1 MKKFMLKSLLIVV
14 VMFVCVLFG
23 MQQANEGIL
32 RMKGFED
39 DQFQS
44 ALSVKEAKD
53 GEIQASILG
62 NQVTSHDLSAK
73 KEKLEKN
80 NTYNF
85 FSSIGKSLSEGVTAL
100 AKKFISL
107 FDSKDTE

>member
-1 MKKFMLKSLLIVV
+1 MKKFMLKSVLIVI

-39 DQFQS
+39 HQFQS

-62 NQVTSHDLSAK
+62 NEITSHDLSAK
-73 KEKLEKN
+73 KEKLQKN

-85 FSSIGKSLSEGVTAL
+85 FSSIGKNLSEAITTAAQKL
-100 AKKFISL
+100 ISL
-107 FDSKDTE
+107 FDSKDP